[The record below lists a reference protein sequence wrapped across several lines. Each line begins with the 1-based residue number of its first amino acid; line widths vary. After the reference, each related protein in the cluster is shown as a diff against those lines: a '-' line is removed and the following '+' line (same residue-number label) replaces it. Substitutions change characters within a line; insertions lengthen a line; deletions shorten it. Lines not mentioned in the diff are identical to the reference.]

1 VIREMRGEKKLVG
14 LLGLSLFEKVLSF
27 VNFIE

>member
-1 VIREMRGEKKLVG
+1 MRDAWRKETCVG